1 MPPSSPSVLPVEP
14 RRLTQRGEERR
25 LQILARSAEL
35 FATQGYHPT
44 SVADI
49 VRECN
54 VGKGVFY
61 WYFESK
67 EELFAEIIRANQL
80 ALRKHQARSLLNERD
95 PLGRIEAGI
104 HATMHW
110 FAANRHVFAL
120 FQFASAETL
129 FAHLIND
136 GAEVGIADTMRHVKD
151 GIACGQIHDGDPLLI
166 TTAIIG
172 VINALS
178 RRFLASPDS
187 DVAPEIVAAEATT
200 FILSGLSGSR
210 PAPRNL
216 RPEPVPS
223 NVLQGSI

>member
-1 MPPSSPSVLPVEP
+1 MEP

-35 FATQGYHPT
+35 FASQGYHPT

-67 EELFAEIIRANQL
+67 EQLFTEIIRANQL
-80 ALRKHQARSLLNERD
+80 ALRKHQARTMLNERD
-95 PLGRIEAGI
+95 PLSRIEAGM

-110 FAANRHVFAL
+110 LASNRHVFAL
-120 FQFASAETL
+120 FQFAAAETM
-129 FAHLIND
+129 FSHLITD

-172 VINALS
+172 VTNSLS
-178 RRFLASPDS
+178 RRFLSSPDC
-187 DVAPEIVAAEATT
+187 DVLPETVAAEATT

-210 PAPRNL
+210 RDRKERGNPGYTESSYAPAD
-216 RPEPVPS
+216 S
-223 NVLQGSI
+223 AG